1 MENRR
6 DAGLKAT
13 EVVEPK
19 SGTLDREDIHK
30 LLPHRDP
37 FLFVDKIIEIEKDKR
52 IVGIKKMTGD
62 EFFFKGHFPG
72 HPIMPGVLM
81 IEALA
86 QAGGILMLNRKE
98 NLSRPAYFVGVN
110 NVRFRKAVI
119 PEDTLTLEVEVV
131 RARSRMVQLHG
142 KALVK
147 AELAAEVDML
157 FGFGT

>member
-1 MENRR
+1 MENKR
-6 DAGLKAT
+6 DAGLKASET
-13 EVVEPK
+13 VKPK
-19 SGTLDREDIHK
+19 NGTLDAQDIQK

-37 FLFVDKIIEIEKDKR
+37 FLFVDKIIEIEEDKR
-52 IVGIKKMTGD
+52 IVGIKNITGD

-81 IEALA
+81 VEALA

-98 NLSRPAYFVGVN
+98 NLARPAYFVGVN

-119 PEDTLTLEVEVV
+119 PGDTLTLEVEVV
-131 RARSRMVQLHG
+131 RARSRMAQLHG
-142 KALVK
+142 RALVD
-147 AELAAEVDML
+147 AEVAAEADML